1 MSPRRTVADQS
12 SGTKAAFGSLL
23 VLLVAVGMMLLVR
36 ATPDDQPFDPR
47 SESGDGARA
56 LVVLLE
62 RFGAQVDVVR
72 TVPSAGSDV
81 RVLVLQDRLND
92 DQRDRLRQFVRDGG
106 VAVIA
111 DPASPL
117 VPGPGSPDISAP
129 TPFERGDALSE
140 SNVLPDSCDVGAV
153 SQLRGLF
160 VADGERLP
168 VGADDGSCFG
178 GAREAFLVLR
188 RIGAGQL
195 VALGDNELFTNRY
208 LRYADNAGL
217 ATALLAP
224 VDGASVAIVLGAG
237 APKTTADIGTG
248 DKTLLDLVR
257 PGVWMALTQL
267 FVAFAVFAI
276 SRAIRPG
283 RPVREPEQVPIAG
296 SELVVATG
304 RLMHRAGHASR
315 AGWLLRGNLHRD
327 LCAAVRVPSTTSIES
342 LDATVAS
349 RTSLAPGH
357 LAGVLQADPADERQ
371 LLELSNRI
379 QEIRDL
385 VLEGAHQ

>member
-1 MSPRRTVADQS
+1 MSPRRTVAEQS
-12 SGTKAAFGSLL
+12 TGTKAAFGALL

-36 ATPDDQPFDPR
+36 ATPDSEPFDPR

-62 RFGAQVDVVR
+62 RFGARVDVVR
-72 TVPSAGSDV
+72 TVPAPGSDV

-92 DQRDRLRQFVRDGG
+92 DQRDQLREFVREGG
-106 VAVIA
+106 VAVVA
-111 DPASPL
+111 DPDSRFA
-117 VPGPGSPDISAP
+117 PGPGVADISAP
-129 TPFERGDALSE
+129 EPIDSGDALSE
-140 SNVLPDSCDVGAV
+140 SNVLPDTCGVGAV
-153 SQLRGLF
+153 SHLRGLF
-160 VADGERLP
+160 VADGERFP
-168 VGADDGSCFG
+168 VGVDDDSCFG
-178 GAREAFLVLR
+178 SERRAFLVVR
-188 RIGAGQL
+188 PIGAGQL

-208 LRYADNAGL
+208 LRYGDNAGL

-224 VDGASVAIVLGAG
+224 VDGASVSIVLGAE

-267 FVAFAVFAI
+267 VVAFAVFAI
-276 SRAIRPG
+276 SRAVRPG
-283 RPVREPEQVPIAG
+283 RPVREPDQVPIAG

-304 RLMHRAGHASR
+304 RLMHRAGHTSR
-315 AGWLLRGNLHRD
+315 AGWLLRGSLHRD
-327 LCAAVRVPSTTSIES
+327 LCAEMRVPSSTSVES
-342 LDATVAS
+342 LDAVVAS

-357 LAGVLQADPADERQ
+357 LAGVLHTDPIDERQ
-371 LLELSNRI
+371 LLDLSNRI

-385 VLEGAHQ
+385 VLEGVHQ